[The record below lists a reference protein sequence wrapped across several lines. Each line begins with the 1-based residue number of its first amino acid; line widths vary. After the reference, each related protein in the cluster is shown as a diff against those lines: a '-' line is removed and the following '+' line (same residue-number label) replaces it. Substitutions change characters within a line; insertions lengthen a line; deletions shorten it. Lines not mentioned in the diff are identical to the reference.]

1 MPEEADNVE
10 FVEDGEDP
18 RNNLDLWTRGK
29 IIYKKINKNNILF
42 SLSAYNFVYNYGS
55 LKVDDVM
62 GFLMEEAG
70 LEGEGKEERHE
81 KNIVKTEEGKEDTNH
96 DKKDPELEVPKTTER
111 SILITSTMPQSDSSD
126 PD

>member
-1 MPEEADNVE
+1 MTNKT
-10 FVEDGEDP
+10 
-18 RNNLDLWTRGK
+18 N
-29 IIYKKINKNNILF
+29 IINILYF
-42 SLSAYNFVYNYGS
+42 ISLTAYNFVYNYGS

-62 GFLMEEAG
+62 DFLMEEAG

-96 DKKDPELEVPKTTER
+96 DKKDPELEVPKISES
-111 SILITSTMPQSDSSD
+111 SILTTTSTMPQSDSD